1 MIRIVAGKY
10 RHRTLKFPS
19 LETTRPTKDMVREAL
34 FSSLGE
40 KTINASILDLFSGSG
55 SLAIEAISRGAKK
68 GICVDKDKISAK
80 TIKDNV
86 RTLGID
92 NISIINDDYKNVLSN
107 LDEKFDIIFLDPPYK
122 MDVYQ
127 EILDQVMSLNLL
139 NDFGIIVM
147 ESDHELSLAN
157 TYSFKLKT
165 YKYGKSYI
173 TILRS

>member
-10 RHRTLKFPS
+10 RHRVLKFPS
-19 LETTRPTKDMVREAL
+19 LETTRPTKDVVREAL

-40 KTINASILDLFSGSG
+40 KIYNASILDLFSGSG

-68 GICVDKDKISAK
+68 GICVDKDKQSVNI
-80 TIKDNV
+80 IKDNI

-92 NISIINDDYKNVLSN
+92 NISIINDDYKNALSN
-107 LDEKFDIIFLDPPYK
+107 FDEKFDIIFLDPPYK

-127 EILDQVMSLNLL
+127 EILDNVMSLNLL

-147 ESDHELSLAN
+147 ESDHELSLIN
-157 TYSFKLKT
+157 SYSFKLKT

>member
-68 GICVDKDKISAK
+68 GICVDKDEISAK

-92 NISIINDDYKNVLSN
+92 NISIINDDYKNVISN
-107 LDEKFDIIFLDPPYK
+107 LNEKFDIIFLDPPYK

-147 ESDHELSLAN
+147 ESDHELSLIN
-157 TYSFKLKT
+157 SYSFKLKT